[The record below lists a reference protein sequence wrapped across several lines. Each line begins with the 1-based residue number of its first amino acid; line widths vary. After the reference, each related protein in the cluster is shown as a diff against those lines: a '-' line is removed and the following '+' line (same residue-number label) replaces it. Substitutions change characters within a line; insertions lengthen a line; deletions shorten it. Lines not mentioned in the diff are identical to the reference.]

1 MRSTPATIHPII
13 SYRERDGFQGMN
25 IKRINAALCRL
36 FATFAMWAAVSFAAN
51 SAIAAELLVASQ
63 GQIGP
68 TWDRGIAA
76 FDEENDYN
84 SCFNDSGAGC
94 PNVNWRWLGDSTGQF
109 LRLQYPGTGILAGVY
124 FKASVPQ
131 DFSVFTGGVVEF
143 YARSSEPGTDLTVK
157 IDCNHPCGTGDIRLN
172 GVLSEDWRRITLNVD
187 NLISRGLDI
196 TAVDTGLVIW
206 PSDLGEVNVDIKD
219 IVWRMTPEAAAS
231 QQGTGGPVLLLDNLE
246 GAENTSPTEYEGL
259 TQVWA
264 DEFDQD
270 QIDLGS
276 WNFDIGGGGW
286 GNEEW
291 QYYLPDNAEIEDGHL
306 VITAREQQVE
316 NRNYASTR
324 MKTEGEVEFSYG
336 RVDIRAALPKGQGI
350 WPALWALGANFREV
364 GWPYT
369 GELDIMEMI
378 GGSGREDTIH
388 GTLHWNVGGLNT
400 PYAHT
405 YQGGDYRLPSGE
417 FSDGFHVFSMI
428 REPGR
433 VRWLVDDIPYHSF
446 TLSDARDFDAFRLP
460 FFLIFN
466 IAVGGRWPG
475 YPNDSTSF
483 PQRMVVDY
491 VRIFAANSASEDSDG
506 DGVVDPDDD
515 LPLDPNESI
524 DTDGDGIGNNEDS
537 DDDGDGVADIIDV
550 FPLDSTEWADSDGNG
565 IGDNAQAAG
574 DGEDSTSRASF
585 LLTVIALMRG
595 DSWESASP

>member
-1 MRSTPATIHPII
+1 MSNLEKAVHPISREFRLGRFVI
-13 SYRERDGFQGMN
+13 S
-25 IKRINAALCRL
+25 A
-36 FATFAMWAAVSFAAN
+36 
-51 SAIAAELLVASQ
+51 LVAVASVNAFSGELSVAAQ

-76 FDEENDYN
+76 FDKENNYN

-131 DFSVFTGGVVEF
+131 DFSAFTGGVVEF

-157 IDCNHPCGTGDIRLN
+157 IDCNHPCSTDEIRLN
-172 GVLSEDWRRITLNVD
+172 GALSEDWRRITLNVD

-196 TAVDTGLVIW
+196 TAVDTGLVLW
-206 PSDLGEVNVDIKD
+206 PSDLGEVNVDVKD

-231 QQGTGGPVLLLDNLE
+231 QQGTGGPILLLDNLE
-246 GAENTSPTEYEGL
+246 GAENTSPTEYPGL
-259 TQVWA
+259 TQVWG
-264 DEFDQD
+264 DEFDQN

-276 WNFDIGGGGW
+276 WNFDIGGWGW
-286 GNEEW
+286 GNDEL
-291 QYYLPDNAEIEDGHL
+291 QYYLSDKATLADGHL
-306 VITAREQQVE
+306 VITAREQQFE
-316 NRNYASTR
+316 NSSYTSTR
-324 MKTEGEVEFSYG
+324 IKTEGEVEFTYG

-350 WPALWALGANFREV
+350 WPALWSLGANFRDV

-405 YQGGDYRLPSGE
+405 YEGGAYRLSSGE

-428 REPGR
+428 REPDR
-433 VRWLVDDIPYHSF
+433 VRWLVDDVEYYSF
-446 TLSDARDFDAFRLP
+446 TLSSAADFDAFRLP

-483 PQRMVVDY
+483 PQRMVIDY
-491 VRIFAANSASEDSDG
+491 VRIFAANSPSEDSDG
-506 DGVVDPDDD
+506 DGIVDPDDD

-524 DTDGDGIGNNEDS
+524 DTDGDGIGNNEDE
-537 DDDGDGVADIIDV
+537 DDDGDGVTDLNDD
-550 FPLDSTEWADSDGNG
+550 FPLDREEWADSDGDG
-565 IGDNAQAAG
+565 VGDNAQAAG
-574 DGEDSTSRASF
+574 NNTQTQNQAAIWM
-585 LLTVIALMRG
+585 TVLGLMRG
-595 DSWESASP
+595 YDLEEPSP

>member
-1 MRSTPATIHPII
+1 MPVTMKRSIGDP
-13 SYRERDGFQGMN
+13 ERDGCQSMKN
-25 IKRINAALCRL
+25 RKISAALWER
-36 FATFAMWAAVSFAAN
+36 ATTLAVWAVLSFHAN
-51 SAIAAELLVASQ
+51 SAIAAELLVAAQ

-76 FDEENDYN
+76 FDAQNDYN
-84 SCFNDSGAGC
+84 SCFNDSGAAC
-94 PNVNWRWLGDSTGQF
+94 PNVNWRWLGDSTERF

-131 DFSVFTGGVVEF
+131 DFSAFTGGVVEF
-143 YARSSEPGTDLTVK
+143 YARSSEPSTDLTVK
-157 IDCNHPCGTGDIRLN
+157 IDCNHPCSTGDIRLN
-172 GVLSEDWRRITLNVD
+172 GVLSEDWRKITLNVD
-187 NLISRGLDI
+187 DLIARGLDI
-196 TAVDTGLVIW
+196 TAVDTGLVLW
-206 PSDLGEVNVDIKD
+206 PTALGEVNVDIKD

-231 QQGTGGPVLLLDNLE
+231 QRGTGGPILLLENLE
-246 GAENTSPTEYEGL
+246 GAENTSPNDYAGL
-259 TQVWA
+259 KQVWA
-264 DEFDQD
+264 DEFNQD

-276 WNFDIGGGGW
+276 WNFDIGGWGW
-286 GNEEW
+286 GNDEL
-291 QYYLPDNAEIEDGHL
+291 QYYLSDKATLADGHL
-306 VITAREQQVE
+306 VITAREQQFE
-316 NRNYASTR
+316 DRNYTSTR
-324 MKTEGEVEFSYG
+324 IKTEGEVEFTYG

-350 WPALWALGANFREV
+350 WPALWSLGANFREV

-428 REPGR
+428 REPDR
-433 VRWLVDDIPYHSF
+433 VRWLVDDVQYYSF
-446 TLSDARDFDAFRLP
+446 SLTSERDFDAFRLP

-491 VRIFAANSASEDSDG
+491 VRIFAAKSASEDSDG

-515 LPLDPNESI
+515 LPLDPDESL

-537 DDDGDGVADIIDV
+537 DDDGDGVADVIDV
-550 FPLDSTEWADSDGNG
+550 FPQDPSEWADSDGDG
-565 IGDNAQAAG
+565 IGDNAQASVTPPSTTKEVAIWMSALRLMRNR
-574 DGEDSTSRASF
+574 DLEDS
-585 LLTVIALMRG
+585 
-595 DSWESASP
+595 SP